1 MLFQKHKSSRERLR
15 FYKRLQND
23 CALLKPH
30 KLHAIKVGSRG
41 TQYQAS
47 DLCSTRFHFLE
58 LSLGS
63 ISEEDARN
71 CVK

>member
-1 MLFQKHKSSRERLR
+1 MLFQKHKPSGERNYLPV
-15 FYKRLQND
+15 QND
-23 CALLKPH
+23 CPLLKSH
-30 KLHAIKVGSRG
+30 NMHAIKVGSIE

-47 DLCSTRFHFLE
+47 DLCSMRFHFLE
-58 LSLGS
+58 LSLGN